1 MKIIIIQGMT
11 CLGKSTL
18 CKQLEKDLPNCK
30 HFSLDEYKENM
41 WDKFGFD
48 SVEQREHQS
57 KLARELFYSDINEA
71 VKKALYDYILI
82 DYAFTNKYW
91 NELLENLANWNGLV
105 RTIYLKPTDL
115 QEHKKIWEIR
125 SRDFSVRHAGHGA
138 THYHDGIGTD
148 YVNKY
153 DTKVFEE
160 MPTTNQTMKIN
171 ISFNPY
177 LRSVSYNS
185 IIGFIKNTSMIRKST
200 ADDKELIQQ
209 LIPLCFGDKNNLE
222 PYEDL
227 EDR

>member
-71 VKKALYDYILI
+71 VRKVLYDYILI

-91 NELLENLANWNGLV
+91 NAKIEFNANRFFTRKV
-105 RTIYLKPTDL
+105 IY
-115 QEHKKIWEIR
+115 
-125 SRDFSVRHAGHGA
+125 
-138 THYHDGIGTD
+138 
-148 YVNKY
+148 
-153 DTKVFEE
+153 
-160 MPTTNQTMKIN
+160 IN
-171 ISFNPY
+171 
-177 LRSVSYNS
+177 R
-185 IIGFIKNTSMIRKST
+185 
-200 ADDKELIQQ
+200 
-209 LIPLCFGDKNNLE
+209 
-222 PYEDL
+222 
-227 EDR
+227 

>member
-18 CKQLEKDLPNCK
+18 CKQLEKDLTNCK

-71 VKKALYDYILI
+71 IKKTLYDYILI

-91 NELLENLANWNGLV
+91 NKLLENLANWDGLV
-105 RTIYLKPTDL
+105 KTIYLKPTNL
-115 QEHKKIWEIR
+115 QEHRKIWETR

-138 THYHDGIGTD
+138 THYHNGVGSD
-148 YVNKY
+148 YVNEY
-153 DTKVFEE
+153 DTKVFKE
-160 MPTTNQTMKIN
+160 MPTINKTMQIN

-177 LRSVSYNS
+177 SRSESYDN
-185 IIGFIKNTSMIRKST
+185 IINFIK
-200 ADDKELIQQ
+200 
-209 LIPLCFGDKNNLE
+209 
-222 PYEDL
+222 
-227 EDR
+227 

>member
-91 NELLENLANWNGLV
+91 NELLENSANWNGLV
-105 RTIYLKPTDL
+105 KTIYLKPTNL
-115 QEHKKIWEIR
+115 HEHKKIWETR
-125 SRDFSVRHAGHGA
+125 SRDFSIRHAGHGA
-138 THYHDGIGTD
+138 IHYHAGVGNG
-148 YVNKY
+148 YVNAYESKIFLDLPTVGDTLQVDISFDPYSRSKSY
-153 DTKVFEE
+153 DT
-160 MPTTNQTMKIN
+160 I
-171 ISFNPY
+171 
-177 LRSVSYNS
+177 LA
-185 IIGFIKNTSMIRKST
+185 FIK
-200 ADDKELIQQ
+200 E
-209 LIPLCFGDKNNLE
+209 
-222 PYEDL
+222 
-227 EDR
+227 

>member
-30 HFSLDEYKENM
+30 HFSLDEYKENI

-57 KLARELFYSDINEA
+57 KLARALFYSDINEA
-71 VKKALYDYILI
+71 VKKALCDYILI

-105 RTIYLKPTDL
+105 KTIYLKPTNL

-138 THYHDGIGTD
+138 THYHDGIGSG

-153 DTKVFEE
+153 EAKVFKE
-160 MPTTNQTMKIN
+160 MPTINQILKIN

-185 IIGFIKNTSMIRKST
+185 IIAFIKNTFDSNINFI
-200 ADDKELIQQ
+200 D
-209 LIPLCFGDKNNLE
+209 
-222 PYEDL
+222 
-227 EDR
+227 